1 MTKKKKYDIIN
12 VEIKRKV
19 VIDMTEKEVTRIL
32 YVTADGREYS
42 SKINAIKRE
51 KELAQKLDPKL
62 LAIVLSEKCNT
73 IQDLEEGCKNCPFFE
88 NDADCILR
96 VWDPWEWNSN
106 IC

>member
-1 MTKKKKYDIIN
+1 MTKKKKYVIIN

-19 VIDMTEKEVTRIL
+19 VIDMTEKEVTKIV
-32 YVTADGREYS
+32 YVKADGREYS

-73 IQDLEEGCKNCPFFE
+73 IQDMEEGCKNCPFFE

>member
-1 MTKKKKYDIIN
+1 MTKKKKYVIIN

-73 IQDLEEGCKNCPFFE
+73 IQDMEEGCKNCPFFE